1 MIGEWESSHSP
12 IIVAVDGSEGS
23 RSALAWAAAE
33 ATRVG
38 ADLRLVAIAD
48 ENPLS
53 PRFPVLL
60 NRSHAGKVLETLAA
74 SVAGS
79 VPDTQL
85 STALYEG
92 DATPALLEHL
102 DHARMLVVGK
112 RGLGVI
118 PRMLVGST
126 SLAVA
131 GRSPV
136 PVAVVPTGWVPEDH
150 TTEPVVLGVDPSRA
164 THHLMR
170 LAFRQ
175 AERLGVPL
183 VAVHGW
189 EAPSALWTDSPVDEW
204 EREAHEEFAKV
215 LEPWRPAVRRGRPA
229 TRHAPRTTR
238 RSRCSRRRRRARSWC
253 SSAGTPRAGS
263 PASSSARSPGPC
275 CTTRPSRCSSCRP
288 TKADAT
294 APQPG
299 SGTIHST
306 RVPCGSS
313 GSICTVPPCSTA
325 RRRTL
330 RSPLS

>member
-1 MIGEWESSHSP
+1 MTAGPAQTTGEWESSHSP

-48 ENPLS
+48 EHPLS

-79 VPDTQL
+79 VPDTRL

-118 PRMLVGST
+118 PRVLVGST

-215 LEPWRPAVRRGRPA
+215 LEPWRLRFGAVDLRPVTSSHHPAIAVLTEAEKGSQLVMIGR
-229 TRHAPRTTR
+229 H
-238 RSRCSRRRRRARSWC
+238 
-253 SSAGTPRAGS
+253 
-263 PASSSARSPGPC
+263 SSSRFTGFVFGSV
-275 CTTRPSRCSSCRP
+275 TR
-288 TKADAT
+288 AVLHYA
-294 APQPG
+294 
-299 SGTIHST
+299 
-306 RVPCGSS
+306 
-313 GSICTVPPCSTA
+313 TVPVLVVPTDEG
-325 RRRTL
+325 
-330 RSPLS
+330 